1 MVRFCHNHSLF
12 ISEMDPGLA
21 ENSIVSDFFE
31 INGIETDLGD
41 DVNVVIQFESNTKAV
56 VPILVETSFVN
67 STVMYGVL
75 YGWIILIL
83 L

>member
-1 MVRFCHNHSLF
+1 MVLMHFNHSLF
-12 ISEMDPGLA
+12 ISEMDPGIA
-21 ENSIVSDFFE
+21 EKSIVSDYFE

-41 DVNVVIQFESNTKAV
+41 DVNVVIQFESNTKTV
-56 VPILVETSFVN
+56 IPILVETSFVN

>member
-1 MVRFCHNHSLF
+1 
-12 ISEMDPGLA
+12 MDPGNT
-21 ENSIVSDFFE
+21 ENSIVSDYFE

-41 DVNVVIQFESNTKAV
+41 DINVLIQFESNTKTV

-75 YGWIILIL
+75 FGWIILIL